1 MDIILQQHPTYLT
14 PTQCARQFVD
24 DLLENKDI
32 AISMSE
38 MISPSYLTSLINIA
52 EMYLTYERSLFL
64 STVAEIG
71 LLCSNKY
78 YERVHYF
85 ISFLDE
91 LIEFH
96 NDIKYKILIEK
107 YLNKIVYADLTDHFI
122 SYPIILQIQIMAI
135 IESTSILYFP
145 LIREG
150 SESDQSKIDLFL
162 QDAGKILLKLISK
175 QK

>member
-1 MDIILQQHPTYLT
+1 ML
-14 PTQCARQFVD
+14 
-24 DLLENKDI
+24 DL
-32 AISMSE
+32 ISS
-38 MISPSYLTSLINIA
+38 SYLISLTNIA

-71 LLCSNKY
+71 SLCSDKF

-91 LIEFH
+91 FLELYS
-96 NDIKYKILIEK
+96 DDKYKILIEK

-122 SYPIILQIQIMAI
+122 SYPIALQIQIMAI
-135 IESTSILYFP
+135 IESTSILQFP
-145 LIREG
+145 LIKEG

-162 QDAGKILLKLISK
+162 QDAGKILFLFSNKILFLSYSSIFS
-175 QK
+175 